1 MQILIP
7 YMKPTVE
14 GAQLET
20 TLQVILMQSNV
31 WKWLIWQ
38 KQKTIQYNCL
48 DGLLVSNQE
57 IMNVGTGV
65 FWSDVI
71 FNTIFNVI
79 FNTVY

>member
-1 MQILIP
+1 MTDLAKE
-7 YMKPTVE
+7 M
-14 GAQLET
+14 
-20 TLQVILMQSNV
+20 
-31 WKWLIWQ
+31 
-38 KQKTIQYNCL
+38 TIQYNGL

-65 FWSDVI
+65 FGSDVI